1 MAEVLSLTQFKKK
14 NPLKNGSTEK
24 KYITEL
30 FKPFNTAKEGVMPG
44 KGEKGGTVNIT
55 KVNAF
60 RAGDSVSSTGIYK
73 IKLGIDL
80 YKRVRTKVTGSTG
93 RPKKGQQ
100 EVKAVSITTSDTIEF
115 EEVDVNDKLYLY
127 FFNGNGKGREVR
139 LEHTESKWK
148 DPAGKSVPIS
158 TNQQERITM
167 KIIEEVASGNS
178 PRWTTFEQ
186 MYKTKKSG
194 LQAIHSNLT
203 NVDEEWWNHF
213 VLQFNDVKKTL
224 NSHGLVQKYN
234 TFSQDAKGEGFMK
247 FISELVTTGEGAS
260 DLFKSPKNA
269 LGSSKYTQKDSWNP
283 ADIWLIR
290 KQVSGKRFD
299 DPTSL
304 GTDKL
309 AFKQAIM
316 RSKDIVEV
324 NQHLVRAFDQK
335 IIVGISLKKSN
346 QKKLNFELVNLK
358 GSVDEDIISA
368 VKFTGVKFN
377 PTFIEATR
385 TFKSRTSTVYFEQG
399 GKKFQID
406 FRSNQGGLDDITYD
420 CLEDKSSAGLGK
432 IPKDRLKQYVNDFTS
447 YKDYPHKDDYNSG
460 FGTLKA
466 WQDKV
471 DKINASGILNTPAGG
486 DARAGLQGDSEDW
499 KNFAK
504 NMKESWRQGT
514 GANIKYTNK
523 GKQNIVMMQMFDFL
537 HILALVY
544 GTNGANNKKKKAIGK
559 KGFITFIRDLFY
571 FAQKKGMKWHFGPF
585 GKLY

>member
-1 MAEVLSLTQFKKK
+1 MPEVLSLTQFKKK
-14 NPLKNGSTEK
+14 NPLKNGSSEK
-24 KYITEL
+24 KYVTEL

-44 KGEKGGTVNIT
+44 KGETGGTVNIT

-60 RAGDSVSSTGIYK
+60 RAGDSVSSSGIYK
-73 IKLGIDL
+73 IKLGMDL
-80 YKRVRTKVTGSTG
+80 YKRVRARVTGSSA

-100 EVKAVSITTSDTIEF
+100 KPKTVFINTSDEIEF
-115 EEVDVNDKLYLY
+115 EEVAVDDKLYLY
-127 FFNGNGKGREVR
+127 FFSGDGKGREVR
-139 LEHTESKWK
+139 LEHTEAKWK
-148 DPAGKSVPIS
+148 DPTGKSVPIS

-167 KIIEEVASGNS
+167 KIIEEVASGNT
-178 PRWTTFEQ
+178 PQWTTFEQ
-186 MYKTKKSG
+186 MYKAKKSG

-224 NSHGLVQKYN
+224 GTLAQKYN

-260 DLFKSPKNA
+260 DLFKSPKNP
-269 LGSSKYTQKDSWNP
+269 LGSSKYSQKDSWNP

-324 NQHLVRAFDQK
+324 NQHLVRAFEQR

-358 GSVDEDIISA
+358 GKVSDDIISA

-377 PTFIEATR
+377 PTFIKATS

-399 GKKFQID
+399 GRKFQID

-420 CLEDKSSAGLGK
+420 CLEDKSAAGLGK

-447 YKDYPHKDDYNSG
+447 YKDYPHKEDYNK
-460 FGTLKA
+460 FGKLKD

-471 DKINASGILNTPAGG
+471 DTINASGILDKPAGG
-486 DARAGLQGDSEDW
+486 DARAGLQGDSDDW
-499 KNFAK
+499 KNFAA
-504 NMKESWRQGT
+504 NMKESWLNKAGGKST
-514 GANIKYTNK
+514 YTNK

-537 HILALVY
+537 HILAIVY
-544 GTNGANNKKKKAIGK
+544 GTGGANNNKKKATGK
-559 KGFITFIRDLFY
+559 RGFITFIRDLFY